1 MRLKIWILI
10 ASFLFTPIGVSP
22 ASADASSDLQPC
34 KIQSP
39 DTTTHMRIGWPVDK
53 DALKSVGKANFL
65 VLVVDFS
72 DDPQSNLD
80 ITKYRQ
86 KMELLTVGSYFNF
99 VSNGL
104 FTPNFT
110 IYPSYVRMP
119 ESSKHYGDQLEVD
132 EVVNGEWES
141 HHMTHDAIEA
151 VDGKVKISDFD
162 AAIVVVSGGSSLSG
176 RVALA
181 TSQDEGLDDHDSGE
195 IHNTILAGAQAFSS
209 EGIRPWAV
217 LVHEINHLLGLV
229 DLYLYEADGW
239 WKGKSTGAFGMQ
251 GFLRGSNGTDSL
263 GWNRWLR
270 GWMPESRILCVDSP
284 KSLEK
289 IKMSVFESVESSYE
303 MVVIKTSP
311 TTAYVVE
318 ALKNKGFQAS
328 TYVNSLLVYKV
339 DVTVKPGYGPVTIVP
354 KKTKVTTAPLSSGL
368 PDWVRFQDAPLRVF
382 EQVFSEGMLFRNA
395 NYESGTITFS
405 LFTGESALSEQKKLP
420 KVINC
425 KNGKKVL
432 KIKGFNPACQN

>member
-1 MRLKIWILI
+1 MRLRTWIAI
-10 ASFLFTPIGVSP
+10 ASFAISSIGFSP
-22 ASADASSDLQPC
+22 AAADTAAQVEPC

-39 DTTTHMRIGWPVDK
+39 DTTTHMRIGWPVDR
-53 DALKSVGKANFL
+53 DALKSVGKVNFL

-72 DDPQSNLD
+72 DEPLSNFD
-80 ITKYRQ
+80 VEKYRQ
-86 KMELLTVGSYFNF
+86 KMEFYTVASYFNF

-104 FTPNFT
+104 FTPTFT

-119 ESSKHYGDQLEVD
+119 ETSKHYGDQLEVD

-151 VDGKVKISDFD
+151 VDRTVKISDFD

-181 TSQDEGLDDHDSGE
+181 TSQDEGLDEHDSGE
-195 IHNTILAGAQAFSS
+195 IHNTILAGIQAFST
-209 EGIRPWAV
+209 EGIHPWAII
-217 LVHEINHLLGLV
+217 VHEINHLLGPV

-270 GWMPESRILCVDSP
+270 GWMPESRILCIDSP
-284 KSLEK
+284 KNLEN
-289 IKMSVFESVESSYE
+289 IKMSALTSIESSYE

-311 TTAYVVE
+311 TVVYVIE
-318 ALKNKGFQAS
+318 ALKNKGFEAS
-328 TYVNSLLVYKV
+328 TFGNSLLVYKV
-339 DVTVKPGYGPVTIVP
+339 DATVKPGFGPVRIIP
-354 KKTKVTTAPLSSGL
+354 KKTKITTAPLSLAL

-382 EQVFSEGMLFRNA
+382 EQVFSDGMLFRNA
-395 NYESGTITFS
+395 NYESGAVTFS
-405 LFTGESALSEQKKLP
+405 LFTGASALSEQKKVP
-420 KVINC
+420 TTINC
-425 KNGKKVL
+425 KIGKKVL
-432 KIKGFNPACQN
+432 KIKGFSPTCPN

>member
-1 MRLKIWILI
+1 
-10 ASFLFTPIGVSP
+10 
-22 ASADASSDLQPC
+22 
-34 KIQSP
+34 
-39 DTTTHMRIGWPVDK
+39 MRIGWPVDR
-53 DALKSVGKANFL
+53 DALKSVGKVNFL

-72 DDPQSNLD
+72 DEPLSNFD
-80 ITKYRQ
+80 VEKYRQ
-86 KMELLTVGSYFNF
+86 KMEFYTVASYFNF

-104 FTPNFT
+104 FTPTFT

-119 ESSKHYGDQLEVD
+119 ETSKHYGDQLEVD

-151 VDGKVKISDFD
+151 VDRTVKISDFD

-181 TSQDEGLDDHDSGE
+181 TSQDEGLDEHDSGE
-195 IHNTILAGAQAFSS
+195 IHNTILAGIQAFST
-209 EGIRPWAV
+209 EGIHPWAII
-217 LVHEINHLLGLV
+217 VHEINHLLGPV

-270 GWMPESRILCVDSP
+270 GWMPESRILCIDSP
-284 KSLEK
+284 KNLEN
-289 IKMSVFESVESSYE
+289 IKMSALTSIESSYE

-311 TTAYVVE
+311 TVVYVIE
-318 ALKNKGFQAS
+318 ALKNKGFEAS
-328 TYVNSLLVYKV
+328 TFGNSLLVYKV
-339 DVTVKPGYGPVTIVP
+339 DATVKPGFGPVRIIP
-354 KKTKVTTAPLSSGL
+354 KKTKITTAPLSLAL

-382 EQVFSEGMLFRNA
+382 EQVFSDGMLFRNA
-395 NYESGTITFS
+395 NYESGAVTFS
-405 LFTGESALSEQKKLP
+405 LFTGASALSEQKKVP
-420 KVINC
+420 TTINC
-425 KNGKKVL
+425 KIGKKVL
-432 KIKGFNPACQN
+432 KIKGFSPTCPN

>member
-1 MRLKIWILI
+1 MRLRIWIAI
-10 ASFLFTPIGVSP
+10 ASLAISLIGFST
-22 ASADASSDLQPC
+22 ASADTAAQVEPC

-53 DALKSVGKANFL
+53 DVLKSVGKVNFL

-72 DDPQSNLD
+72 DDPLSNFD
-80 ITKYRQ
+80 VEKYRQ
-86 KMELLTVGSYFNF
+86 KMELYTVASYFNF

-104 FTPNFT
+104 FNPTFT

-119 ESSKHYGDQLEVD
+119 ETSKHYGDQLEVD

-151 VDGKVKISDFD
+151 VNSTVKISDFD

-181 TSQDEGLDDHDSGE
+181 TSQDEGLDEHDSGE
-195 IHNTILAGAQAFSS
+195 IHNTILVGVQAFST
-209 EGIRPWAV
+209 EGIRPWAII
-217 LVHEINHLLGLV
+217 VHEINHLLGLV

-251 GFLRGSNGTDSL
+251 GFLRGNNGTDSL

-270 GWMPESRILCVDSP
+270 GWMPESRILCIDSP
-284 KSLEK
+284 KNLEN
-289 IKMSVFESVESSYE
+289 IKMSALTSIESSYE

-311 TTAYVVE
+311 TVVYVVE
-318 ALKNKGFQAS
+318 ALKNRGFEAS
-328 TYVNSLLVYKV
+328 TFSNSLLVYKV
-339 DVTVKPGYGPVTIVP
+339 DTTVKPGFGPVRIIP
-354 KKTKVTTAPLSSGL
+354 KKTKITTAPFSPSL
-368 PDWVRFQDAPLRVF
+368 PDWIRFQEAPLRVF
-382 EQVFSEGMLFRNA
+382 EQAFSEGMLFRNA
-395 NYESGTITFS
+395 NYESGAVTFS
-405 LFTGESALSEQKKLP
+405 LFTGGSALSEQKKVP
-420 KVINC
+420 KTINC
-425 KNGKKVL
+425 KIGKKVV
-432 KIKGFNPACQN
+432 KIKGFSPACPN